1 MTNYEVAES
10 WKKITLL
17 MMVAGIP
24 IIRGI
29 LA

>member
-1 MTNYEVAES
+1 MTIYEVAE
-10 WKKITLL
+10 KVTKITLL